1 MRNLLIHEATFA
13 RIAEDL
19 KARSDDVAT
28 YVLYND
34 GQIRDVAGNVLEDTR
49 GLTIGYGTPDV
60 WFSAA
65 GPPFMSAILGA
76 NRLEWFQASAAGT
89 EHPVLRSLIE
99 KAERYTGSHVQSEAI
114 AEWVL
119 WAGLDW
125 LQKGQAR
132 RAAQANKVWGRI
144 PFREIARTHWLIIG
158 FGAIG
163 QATARRLRALGATVT
178 GVRRTPGS
186 HEHADEMIDP
196 EAVLEATGRADVVL
210 LCTPHTEETEGMAN
224 AAFFAAMKST
234 AMLVNV
240 GRGML
245 VDEAALVH
253 ALDSGEIDHASLDV
267 TATEPLP
274 EDSPI
279 WTHPKITLTAHLS
292 ADTMG
297 TAHRSDALFL
307 DNLDRLLSGAPLR
320 NLVTD

>member
-1 MRNLLIHEATFA
+1 MGSEMC
-13 RIAEDL
+13 
-19 KARSDDVAT
+19 
-28 YVLYND
+28 
-34 GQIRDVAGNVLEDTR
+34 IRDR
-49 GLTIGYGTPDV
+49 
-60 WFSAA
+60 
-65 GPPFMSAILGA
+65 
-76 NRLEWFQASAAGT
+76 
-89 EHPVLRSLIE
+89 
-99 KAERYTGSHVQSEAI
+99 
-114 AEWVL
+114 
-119 WAGLDW
+119 
-125 LQKGQAR
+125 
-132 RAAQANKVWGRI
+132 
-144 PFREIARTHWLIIG
+144 
-158 FGAIG
+158 
-163 QATARRLRALGATVT
+163 
-178 GVRRTPGS
+178 
-186 HEHADEMIDP
+186 
-196 EAVLEATGRADVVL
+196 
-210 LCTPHTEETEGMAN
+210 AN

-267 TATEPLP
+267 TAIEPLP